1 MATRSTIALEYA
13 DGTVKQIYCHHDGY
27 IEKNGKILQ
36 EQYSDPDKL
45 NKIIEL
51 GDLSSLG
58 LNIGTKH
65 DFDYYGSD
73 ICTFYGRDRNEDNVE
88 PNQFKDFNDY
98 LKNHRQEEYNYIL
111 RLING
116 QAVWLVSHYESQYR
130 FEALNL
136 ASNRV
141 AVDSLK

>member
-58 LNIGTKH
+58 FNIGTKH